1 MQQTSSFSEKKAR
14 MLLSCDATTTVKKV
28 RMTEKGDKDNM
39 TLIQTGSLIRN
50 VYLGGALGKMK
61 SRYGPPDHQGMRFE
75 NDVGIWHVF
84 DLYPSLSI
92 RLSNNC
98 GK

>member
-1 MQQTSSFSEKKAR
+1 
-14 MLLSCDATTTVKKV
+14 
-28 RMTEKGDKDNM
+28 MTEKGDKDSM

-50 VYLGGALGKMK
+50 VYLGGALVKMK

-84 DLYPSLSI
+84 ANLIERDGYKSKQL
-92 RLSNNC
+92 R
-98 GK
+98 